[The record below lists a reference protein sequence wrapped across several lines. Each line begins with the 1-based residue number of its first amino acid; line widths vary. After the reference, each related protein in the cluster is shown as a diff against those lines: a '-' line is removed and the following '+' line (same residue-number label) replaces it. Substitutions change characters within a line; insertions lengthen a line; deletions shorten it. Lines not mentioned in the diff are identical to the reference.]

1 MKKFIEAAS
10 GKTRAQ
16 LVLKNADI
24 VDVFTQEIFRG
35 DVAIQ
40 DGRIVGVGEYS
51 GEKEL
56 DCSGKYIAPSF
67 IDSHMHLESSL
78 VTPAAYSDAVLPHG
92 VTTVIADPHEIA
104 NVAGKEG
111 IKYILD
117 SSEKTVLDIFMM
129 LPSCVPATQFESSG
143 ATLTA
148 DDLEEFYLHER
159 VLGLGEVMNYP
170 AVLNCEPDMLRKIAG
185 SINRG
190 KLVDGHGAGLRV
202 NEMNAYASAGIKTD
216 HECQSAQE
224 AKERLRRG
232 MYVMMREGTAA
243 KNIRELS
250 KVLTP
255 LNSRR
260 LCICTD
266 DKHLDHLIEEGSVD
280 CAVRVAIEAG
290 IPAVTAYQMATL
302 NSAECYG
309 LKDRGAVAPG
319 YKADFIIV
327 SDLERVKIEKVF
339 KNGEL
344 VAENGECI
352 KRSGNYCSVPKK
364 LISSLNFG
372 EISKSNISISIDVGD
387 KANIIEIIPN
397 KLETRHVVEEVCTK
411 RGKFQTSV
419 ERDQLKML
427 VVERHKNSGNI
438 GKGIVKGF
446 KLKKGAIAVSVSHDS
461 HNVIAVGVDDVD
473 LVMALNELR
482 RIGGGIVLC
491 VEGRVEAE
499 LKLEI
504 GGLITEKSPSEVVKS
519 LKKLHENTVKIMES
533 GNFNPFLT
541 LSFISLPVIPEIRL
555 TDKGIF
561 DVSNFNFLNLKA

>member
-35 DVAIQ
+35 DVALQ

-202 NEMNAYASAGIKTD
+202 NEMNAYTSAG
-216 HECQSAQE
+216 
-224 AKERLRRG
+224 
-232 MYVMMREGTAA
+232 
-243 KNIRELS
+243 N
-250 KVLTP
+250 
-255 LNSRR
+255 
-260 LCICTD
+260 
-266 DKHLDHLIEEGSVD
+266 
-280 CAVRVAIEAG
+280 
-290 IPAVTAYQMATL
+290 
-302 NSAECYG
+302 
-309 LKDRGAVAPG
+309 
-319 YKADFIIV
+319 
-327 SDLERVKIEKVF
+327 
-339 KNGEL
+339 
-344 VAENGECI
+344 
-352 KRSGNYCSVPKK
+352 
-364 LISSLNFG
+364 
-372 EISKSNISISIDVGD
+372 
-387 KANIIEIIPN
+387 
-397 KLETRHVVEEVCTK
+397 
-411 RGKFQTSV
+411 
-419 ERDQLKML
+419 
-427 VVERHKNSGNI
+427 
-438 GKGIVKGF
+438 
-446 KLKKGAIAVSVSHDS
+446 
-461 HNVIAVGVDDVD
+461 
-473 LVMALNELR
+473 
-482 RIGGGIVLC
+482 
-491 VEGRVEAE
+491 
-499 LKLEI
+499 
-504 GGLITEKSPSEVVKS
+504 
-519 LKKLHENTVKIMES
+519 
-533 GNFNPFLT
+533 
-541 LSFISLPVIPEIRL
+541 
-555 TDKGIF
+555 
-561 DVSNFNFLNLKA
+561 

>member
-1 MKKFIEAAS
+1 MEKFIEAAS

-35 DVAIQ
+35 DVALQ
-40 DGRIVGVGEYS
+40 DGYIVGLGEYS
-51 GEKEL
+51 GENEL

-67 IDSHMHLESSL
+67 IDAHMHLESSL

-104 NVAGKEG
+104 NVAGKDG

-129 LPSCVPATQFESSG
+129 LPSCVPATLFESSG
-143 ATLTA
+143 AILTA
-148 DDLEEFYLHER
+148 VDLEEFYLHER

-170 AVLNCEPDMLRKIAG
+170 AVLNCEPDMLSKIGG
-185 SINRG
+185 SIKRG
-190 KLVDGHGAGLRV
+190 KLVDGHGAGLGI
-202 NEMNAYASAGIKTD
+202 NEINAYASAGITTD

-232 MYVMMREGTAA
+232 MYVMIREGTAA
-243 KNIRELS
+243 KNIREIS
-250 KVLTP
+250 KVVTP
-255 LNSRR
+255 SNSRR

-280 CAVRVAIEAG
+280 CAVRTAIEAG
-290 IPAVTAYQMATL
+290 VPAVIAYQMASL

-319 YKADFIIV
+319 YRADFIIV
-327 SDLERVKIEKVF
+327 SDLEKVSIEKVF

-352 KRSGNYCSVPKK
+352 KKSDNYCSVPEK
-364 LISSLNFG
+364 LASSMNFG
-372 EISKSNISISIDVGD
+372 EISKADISIGVDVGD

-397 KLETRHVVEEVCTK
+397 RLETRHVVEEVCIK
-411 RGKFQTSV
+411 RGEFQISV

-446 KLKKGAIAVSVSHDS
+446 GLKNGAIAVSVSHDS
-461 HNVIAVGVDDVD
+461 HNVIAVGADDGD
-473 LVMALNELR
+473 LVKALNEVR
-482 RIGGGIVLC
+482 RIGGGIALC
-491 VEGRVEAE
+491 VDGRVEAS

-504 GGLITEKSPSEVVKS
+504 GGLITGKTPSEVVKN
-519 LKKLHENTVKIMES
+519 LKKLHEKTEKIMGN

-561 DVSNFNFLNLKA
+561 DVSNFKFLDLKA